1 MLKKVV
7 VFIYVALVLTMGLA
21 TLLEYGLGSS
31 FVYQHIYHSTAFC
44 LTWGVLTILTI
55 TLCIRLKMWKRIFLF
70 LMHISF
76 AVILLGAFLTFLTG
90 KKGSMH
96 LRTGTSSFQ
105 YVEKD
110 TRLVKDLP
118 FILHLDTFEIKYT
131 PDTRNVWDYIS
142 KIRCLS
148 EDDSSERCAEISMN
162 QIFKYKGYRFYQSS
176 YDEDKNGTWLTVN
189 YDPFGTLFT
198 YIGYWLW
205 GLSMLGIFFSHSEK
219 FRCLLQRLSIKRA
232 FLFLSML
239 GTMLAILSLQDYW
252 TDPLYDLDVHEE
264 SFLQTKAE
272 ILYTSIPF
280 GKIVFAIN
288 IVLGLLGFVWT
299 LYANKRYF
307 PCAMRKMIEI
317 GLYFSFFIHAL
328 GYALRWY
335 ISGRIPLGS
344 GYETLLFMAFFIM
357 LLAIVLRKNFSF
369 AVSWGLLLSGIVLG
383 VSLMESMDSSITPLP
398 SVLASPWLSIH
409 VSCIMVAYTFFAFIG
424 LNGFIGLCFPQK
436 SNELMMF
443 SQLMLYP
450 GIFLLGVGI
459 FIGAVWANVSWG
471 RYWAWDPKEVW
482 ALITFMVYGVPF
494 HLESLPW
501 LNDSKSF
508 HRYLFLAFI
517 TVIITFGGV
526 NYILGGMHSY
536 A

>member
-1 MLKKVV
+1 
-7 VFIYVALVLTMGLA
+7 MGLA

-118 FILHLDTFEIKYT
+118 FILHLDTFEIRYS
-131 PDTRNVWDYIS
+131 PDTGNVLDYIS
-142 KIRCLS
+142 KIRCIT
-148 EDDSSERCAEISMN
+148 EGDSSERCAEISIN
-162 QIFKYKGYRFYQSS
+162 HILKYKGYRFYQSS
-176 YDEDKNGTWLTVN
+176 YDEDKNGAWLIVN
-189 YDPFGTLFT
+189 YDPLGTFFT

-205 GLSMLGIFFSHSEK
+205 GLSMLGIFFFHSGK
-219 FRCLLQRLSIKRA
+219 FSVLLHRLSSKRA
-232 FLFLSML
+232 FLVLLIVGTLFAMLSWQNN
-239 GTMLAILSLQDYW
+239 GAIS
-252 TDPLYDLDVHEE
+252 TGNADVHGD
-264 SFLQTKAE
+264 SLWKAKAE
-272 ILYTSIPF
+272 FLYHSIPF
-280 GKIVFAIN
+280 GKMVFAFN
-288 IVLGLLGFVWT
+288 IVLGLWSLVWT
-299 LYANKRYF
+299 LYASKRSYF
-307 PCAMRKMIEI
+307 CTMRKIMEI
-317 GLYFSFFIHAL
+317 GLYSSFFIHTI
-328 GYALRWY
+328 GYVLRWY
-335 ISGRIPLGS
+335 ISGWIPLGN
-344 GYETLLFMAFFIM
+344 GYETLLFMALFIM
-357 LLAIVLRKNFSF
+357 LLAIVLRKKFSF
-369 AVSWGLLLSGIVLG
+369 AISWGLLLSGIVLG
-383 VSLMESMDSSITPLP
+383 VSLMKSMDVSITPLP
-398 SVLASPWLSIH
+398 PILVSPWLSIH
-409 VSCIMVAYTFFAFIG
+409 VSCIMAAYTFLAFIG

-443 SQLMLYP
+443 SKLMLYP